1 MKKCILIILYIL
13 SMYNIYCQ
21 NQETKTISELN
32 GNNYYLTTVGLR
44 LTDSDNGVNNNYGSN
59 ENYIVTFYDTN
70 CQEPYRLTF
79 MVDEFDIH
87 NDDTL
92 FIYDGSSI
100 NSPLLYKGNNS
111 NSCLFDRFYAS
122 SGVITIRFKSN
133 EVNNGNGFLI
143 NILCSKPCQKIILSW
158 DSIFY
163 KTVDGIDIPKH
174 LTYGFDLDSVF
185 VDSVFIGF
193 DTIHW
198 QSFDICYGDR
208 IGIPVNVEFPE
219 NNLYYTQSTDF
230 TKFIWNFGDGDAIN
244 RIGENIGRHYYSV
257 VQGYDIIVTVED
269 SAGCTSKHSL
279 NGRVRIARNPIKTI
293 FDLPTICNT
302 SYATISVGVG
312 SEATIIIQPL
322 EFIKE
327 AMKENVA
334 RTFVPDGPRCE
345 EQCYYSPVMFTE
357 FPSGRRIES
366 ASDICAICVNLEHEY
381 MGDVEISIICP
392 EQQKAVIKYKPD
404 AYYDIVLQQWENP
417 GGGGGGKYFGLPY
430 GGNDHFT
437 WDGSGTNGYCDSLYN
452 IPGIGWNYC
461 WSLNDDYGY
470 WDENRNNNAD
480 ISNAIYVV
488 NNASQVNVTYDFGT
502 TLPNGYIMNGNGPG
516 IKTFNVTDSS
526 LRTEKL
532 GFYKPSTDFSTL
544 IGCSLNGEWN
554 IEVCDT
560 WEQDNGWV
568 FGWSM
573 EICNINTSDWTYN
586 VGIDTVLWSERTPG
600 VCIET
605 ENSTQG
611 IVTTPDT
618 AGYFLLNV
626 SIIDSFGCVW
636 DTVTGIT
643 SVWTPQPS
651 LGNDTMMCDDE
662 SLLLN
667 ADDGRDYKYN
677 YSYIWSPTYETTS
690 TINSLKSGGVI
701 TKYEVEVTNTMD
713 GLRCSNRDDII
724 IDVAPKPIPNFSF
737 KNLPFVEGCE
747 PFHIEINNKTIGAIE
762 HYWVFGDG
770 HISNEMS
777 PQHTYYAGTY
787 DFEYYAISER
797 GCIDSIKYNNFVNVY
812 ATPQSKFSWEPE
824 IPTVQHP
831 VIQFHNL
838 TMPHNSDNIYY
849 WKIQYDKDINNSVT
863 TLKEYEPSYIFKS
876 FDGTPISG
884 QYNIELISITKNL
897 APSGNYIFCGDTSS
911 NKILLINDFL
921 QFPNVVTPNNDGIND
936 IFEIKNLITEIGF
949 QQNELY
955 IYNRWGK
962 LIYHINNI
970 TTIEDFWN
978 PAITNSPDGTYF
990 YRFTA
995 KGYTGDIQRNGVI
1008 EVFR

>member
-1 MKKCILIILYIL
+1 MKKYILIILYIL
-13 SMYNIYCQ
+13 STYNIYCQ

-70 CQEPYRLTF
+70 CQEPYKLTF

-111 NSCLFDRFYAS
+111 NSCIFDKFYAS

-163 KTVDGIDIPKH
+163 KIVDGNEIPKH

-208 IGIPVNVEFPE
+208 IAIPVNVEFPE

-230 TKFIWNFGDGDAIN
+230 TKFIWNFGDGGVVN

-257 VQGYDIIVTVED
+257 VQGYDVIVSVED
-269 SAGCTSKHSL
+269 SSGCTSKHSL
-279 NGRVRIARNPIKTI
+279 NGRVRIAPNPIKTI
-293 FDLPTICNT
+293 FNLPTICNT
-302 SYATISVGVG
+302 SYTTIKVG
-312 SEATIIIQPL
+312 SSNDATIITEPIS
-322 EFIKE
+322 FVKE
-327 AMKENVA
+327 AAAENNS
-334 RTFVPDGPRCE
+334 RTFIPDGPKCDV
-345 EQCYYSPVMFTE
+345 QCYEAPVRFTE
-357 FPSGRRIES
+357 FPVGRRIQS
-366 ASDICAICVNLEHEY
+366 ANDICSICVNMEHEF
-381 MGDVEISIICP
+381 MGDLKLAIKCP
-392 EQQKAVIKYKPD
+392 EGQSAVLKYRENQQIDNVTGAIR
-404 AYYDIVLQQWENP
+404 NP
-417 GGGGGGKYFGLPY
+417 GGGGGGHYFGLPY
-430 GGNDHFT
+430 GGNLHHT
-437 WDGSGTNGYCDSLYN
+437 YDGSGTAGYCDSLYN
-452 IPGIGWNYC
+452 IPGVGWTYC
-461 WSLNDDYGY
+461 WSNNTDYGY
-470 WDENRNNNAD
+470 RDAAGNLNAPLV
-480 ISNAIYVV
+480 NAIYVV
-488 NNASQVNVTYDFGT
+488 DNSTQVLVQHDFGS
-502 TLPNGYIMNGNGPG
+502 TLPNGYLETDGAPG
-516 IKTFNVTDSS
+516 QQSFNTTDSS
-526 LRTEKL
+526 HRTAKM
-532 GFYKPSTDFSTL
+532 GFYKPSQDFNGL
-544 IGCSLNGEWN
+544 VGCSLNGQWS

-560 WEQDNGWV
+560 WGQDNGWV
-568 FGWSM
+568 FSWSM
-573 EICNINTSDWTYN
+573 ELCNINTSDWTYN

-605 ENSTQG
+605 TNNTQG

-626 SIIDSFGCVW
+626 SIIDSFGCIW

-643 SVWTPQPS
+643 SVWTPKPN

-662 SLLLN
+662 SLILN
-667 ADDGRDYKYN
+667 GDDGRGYKYN
-677 YSYIWSPTYETTS
+677 YTYMWSPTYETTS

-701 TKYEVEVTNTMD
+701 TEYEVEVTNTMD

-770 HISNEMS
+770 HKSNEVN
-777 PQHTYYAGTY
+777 PQHTYYAGSY
-787 DFEYYAISER
+787 NFAYYAISDR

-812 ATPQSKFSWEPE
+812 SSPHPRFTWEPE
-824 IPTVQHP
+824 IPTVRYP

-876 FDGTPISG
+876 FDNSPISG
-884 QYNIELISITKNL
+884 HYNVELISLTQNL
-897 APSGNYIFCGDTSS
+897 APSGNYILCSDTIN

-949 QQNELY
+949 QENELY

-962 LIYHINNI
+962 LVYHINNI
-970 TTIEDFWN
+970 TTVEDFWN
-978 PAITNSPDGTYF
+978 PATTNSPDGTYF

-995 KGYTGDIQRNGVI
+995 KGYTGDIQHNGVI
-1008 EVFR
+1008 EVLR